1 MNINKNTLIAIC
13 VIAIGGIVLY
23 QVLFNFIFPIALLLF
38 LLYVLKLLIKGE
50 NNEEIK
56 DYQFVDAN
64 PNSVPTENVVSI
76 ESEEEVN
83 SAEESNMSEEVNSAE
98 ESNMD
103 EVVNSAEESNMDEG
117 VREKEEN

>member
-56 DYQFVDAN
+56 DYQFIEGKSDLKRSQDAIQIEPEDEIN
-64 PNSVPTENVVSI
+64 AEVTES
-76 ESEEEVN
+76 SEPE
-83 SAEESNMSEEVNSAE
+83 
-98 ESNMD
+98 D
-103 EVVNSAEESNMDEG
+103 EI
-117 VREKEEN
+117 KF